1 MGIVNLHPVTDV
13 NAIDTTPATSLGQIY
28 YSVDIT
34 TASGITV
41 SSVTQ
46 PIYTIN
52 VYRYIKYVDAVT
64 YAAGHLVLW
73 ADINFLS
80 ATNDTAGGSSLGN
93 NTAIGRMTA
102 GCAQAVHTQ
111 NSYGYVKIRGRQTGV
126 PSATAAVGDV
136 LVCSASTDGTATLY
150 RTIATATP
158 TGSLIQVCNNEVL
171 GYALTT
177 GTTPTVF
184 VCPYMNLF

>member
-13 NAIDTTPATSLGQIY
+13 DAIDTTPSTSLGQIY

-52 VYRYIKYVDAVT
+52 VYRYIKYVDNTV
-64 YAAGHLVLW
+64 YAAGHLCLW

-80 ATNDTAGGSSLGN
+80 ATNEITGGASLGN

-102 GCAQAVHTQ
+102 GCAQAVHTEG
-111 NSYGYVKIRGRQTGV
+111 SYGYIKIRGRQTGV

-136 LVCSASTDGTATLY
+136 LVCSASTNGTAALY
-150 RTIATATP
+150 RTIATASP

-184 VCPYMNLF
+184 VCPYMRLF